1 MISKLKR
8 STKQNYTLKAI
19 QHPLTN
25 ELTLQKTG
33 KEFLNL
39 RRDVEDISNVLL
51 FSSYL
56 YKGNWHIWYQ
66 SL

>member
-8 STKQNYTLKAI
+8 NTKQNYTLKAI
-19 QHPLTN
+19 EHPLTN

-33 KEFLNL
+33 KDFFNL
-39 RRDVEDISNVLL
+39 RGDVEDISNVLL

-56 YKGNWHIWYQ
+56 
-66 SL
+66 